1 MVLQTMLGR
10 FEAQKAE
17 IENQD
22 IDAYVLKQ
30 LEEAEKQIRAEAE
43 QKKAYEL
50 KVIDIKIEAI
60 NEAIAESEKAAAVAE
75 ESEALEAP
83 EGSEV

>member
-10 FEAQKAE
+10 FEQQKAE

-43 QKKAYEL
+43 QKKAYAL

-60 NEAIAESEKAAAVAE
+60 NEAIAESERATAVAE
-75 ESEALEAP
+75 ESEALETP

>member
-10 FEAQKAE
+10 FEQQKAE

-43 QKKAYEL
+43 QKKAYAL

-60 NEAIAESEKAAAVAE
+60 NEAIAESERATAVAE